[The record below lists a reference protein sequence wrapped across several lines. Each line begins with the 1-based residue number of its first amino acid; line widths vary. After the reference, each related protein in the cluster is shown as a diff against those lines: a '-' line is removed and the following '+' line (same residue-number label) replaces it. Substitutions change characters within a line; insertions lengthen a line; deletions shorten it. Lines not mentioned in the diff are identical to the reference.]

1 MRWLPQRNRRLTG
14 QQAEQRAEDY
24 LVARGLRCLERNY
37 HTRGGE
43 IDLVMRDGHSVV
55 FVEVRFRQDQLHG
68 SAAETVTPH
77 KQRRVRLAAARF
89 LQEHP
94 ELAERPCRFDVIG
107 MQPDPAGGRV
117 TIQWI
122 QDAFC

>member
-14 QQAEQRAEDY
+14 QQAEQYAENY
-24 LVARGLRCLERNY
+24 LTARGLRCLQRNY
-37 HTRGGE
+37 CTRGGE
-43 IDLVMRDGHSVV
+43 LDLVMQDGDSVV
-55 FVEVRFRQDQLHG
+55 FVEVRFRQDQRHG
-68 SAAETVTPH
+68 TALETVTAH
-77 KQRRVRLAAARF
+77 KQQRVRLAATRF

-94 ELAERPCRFDVIG
+94 ALAEQPCRFDVVGIG
-107 MQPDPAGGRV
+107 PDPTGRRV